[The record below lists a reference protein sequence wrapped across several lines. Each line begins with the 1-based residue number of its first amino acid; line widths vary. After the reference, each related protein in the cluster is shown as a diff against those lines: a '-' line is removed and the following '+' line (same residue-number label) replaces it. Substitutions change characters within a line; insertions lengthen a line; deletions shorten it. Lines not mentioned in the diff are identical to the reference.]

1 MFKGFIGKDGNEYIA
16 KGKIVAG
23 EEEFMIAAKTKKEL
37 LIKLAEAK
45 RAAR

>member
-1 MFKGFIGKDGNEYIA
+1 MFKGFIGKDGAEYIA

-23 EEEFMIAAKTKKEL
+23 EEKFMLSAKTKKEL
-37 LIKLAEAK
+37 LVKLAHAK